1 MNKASQNNETGG
13 RTMLMLLPV
22 AALGAV
28 LNACG
33 ERATPVS
40 RTPAPVSEAAVASR
54 PETSVPPVEQSP
66 KAGAMPD
73 DPKQLTEDQWKRRLT
88 PEQYRIL
95 REKGTERA
103 FTGEYWDTTTPGVY
117 KCAGCGVVLFKS
129 DAKFDSHCGWP
140 SFDKM
145 AADGVIEEVRDTSH
159 GMVRTEV
166 VCKRCGGHL
175 GHVFDDGPTPTGLRY
190 CINSASIELEP
201 EKGDRK

>member
-1 MNKASQNNETGG
+1 MM
-13 RTMLMLLPV
+13 RILLPV

-40 RTPAPVSEAAVASR
+40 RAPVPAGEAAVATR
-54 PETSVPPVEQSP
+54 PETPVPPAEQTP
-66 KAGAMPD
+66 KASAMPE
-73 DPKQLTEDQWKRRLT
+73 DPKQLSEDQWKRRLT
-88 PEQYRIL
+88 PERYRIL

-117 KCAGCGVVLFKS
+117 KCAGCGAVLFKS

-190 CINSASIELEP
+190 CINSASIELEAD
-201 EKGDRK
+201 KGDRK

>member
-1 MNKASQNNETGG
+1 
-13 RTMLMLLPV
+13 MLILLSV
-22 AALGAV
+22 AALGVV

-33 ERATPVS
+33 ERASPAA
-40 RTPAPVSEAAVASR
+40 RAPAPAGDAAVASR
-54 PETSVPPVEQSP
+54 PDPVRSP
-66 KAGAMPD
+66 TEPAPEASAVHQ
-73 DPKQLTEDQWKRRLT
+73 DPKLMTDDQWKRRLT
-88 PEQYRIL
+88 PDRYRVL
-95 REKGTERA
+95 REKGTEPA
-103 FTGEYWDTTTPGVY
+103 FTGAYWDTTTPGVY

-145 AADGVIEEVRDTSH
+145 AQDGVIEEVRDTSH

-166 VCKRCGGHL
+166 VCKKCGGHL